1 MGIEPPQMVL
11 QVYFTG
17 SSTLIR
23 FNYIVQFSQ
32 TGRLAV
38 TIGNDELFDS
48 VYRMDQKPGTPVKI
62 KLASEVLPAIP
73 LQMMKPWSKANMDVD
88 GNLIS
93 GHSYGQCGQYN
104 NKIK

>member
-48 VYRMDQKPGTPVKI
+48 VYRMDQKPGT
-62 KLASEVLPAIP
+62 LSTL
-73 LQMMKPWSKANMDVD
+73 SHGSTNDVTKWLSD
-88 GNLIS
+88 F
-93 GHSYGQCGQYN
+93 
-104 NKIK
+104 